1 MKTLLRTRQNLPIFR
16 NWTHKNMANRL
27 QCAHFRKSQKIK
39 ITPPYSSTSSDD
51 LCLLFCLILLCSG
64 PLARSMILHFPSSTS
79 DLHLFLFLLLLL
91 FVAVVQ
97 PQRVQMKVSEHG
109 LQFRWYGRPAVRCGR
124 GSPVPEEAVPE
135 DTTVPAV
142 EDAPPVGVALL
153 KKSLQ
158 PEENWRLLG
167 GEFSSSV
174 DLYNNSYTVGL
185 NDVSWGKSEPK
196 G

>member
-1 MKTLLRTRQNLPIFR
+1 
-16 NWTHKNMANRL
+16 
-27 QCAHFRKSQKIK
+27 
-39 ITPPYSSTSSDD
+39 
-51 LCLLFCLILLCSG
+51 
-64 PLARSMILHFPSSTS
+64 MILHFPSSTS

-124 GSPVPEEAVPE
+124 CSPVPEEAVPE